1 MNLNSQTIIL
11 LIVLIQ
17 QSNGQVFLSMCS
29 RQSYTACVN
38 TDGCE
43 LVKTPEMQ
51 CYGSCYSY
59 DESKCSNH
67 KNCYWK
73 INQCAEIQ
81 SCNSL
86 KSESDCTSQEPCYW
100 DNIQVCQDAKK
111 DNNSSTILG
120 FLFSYVLSYLI
131 L

>member
-1 MNLNSQTIIL
+1 
-11 LIVLIQ
+11 
-17 QSNGQVFLSMCS
+17 MCS
-29 RQSYTACVN
+29 RVQGYMACVN

-59 DESKCSNH
+59 DQSNCGNH
-67 KNCYWK
+67 KNCSWK

-81 SCNSL
+81 SCYSF

-100 DNIQVCQDAKK
+100 DHIWVCQDANK
-111 DNNSSTILG
+111 DNNSSTTTALG
-120 FLFSYVLSYLI
+120 LLFSNVLNYLNF
-131 L
+131 